1 MGAQMRGTFIDLFAG
16 CGGFSL
22 GLMNAGWQGLFAVE
36 KDSMA
41 FETLC
46 HNLVD
51 NERFSHTWPSWLK
64 KEPTTIEN
72 LLDKHSENLKLLNRK
87 VDLIVGGPP
96 CQGFSM
102 LGLRNSD
109 DPRNKLTE
117 KYLEVVSLIQPKYI
131 ILENVKGF
139 ATKFDSENKEEH
151 EPYSEIVKRKF
162 DELGYDTTSM
172 MVSTDQWG
180 VPQRRTRFILLAIR
194 KDLNQSPQNVLQKFE
209 SSRHDFLKDK
219 GLPTENCVTVFDAI
233 ADLETKGKVLVP
245 VTDVGSLSYQQIK
258 YFEPKNLSNYA
269 KMMRKGSKKESPN
282 SLRLTKHRPATIEKF
297 QKILNTCG
305 KGKNLTNADRERLG
319 IKKQVIVP
327 LAKGMVSPTVT
338 TLPDDILHYSEPRI
352 LTVRENARL
361 QSFPDWYEFRGK
373 YTTGGKL
380 RTQECPRY
388 TQVGNAVPPL
398 LGEALGLLLGRLQT
412 NA

>member
-1 MGAQMRGTFIDLFAG
+1 MKKGNFIDLFAG

-22 GLMNAGWQGLFAVE
+22 GLMNAGWEGLFAVE

-41 FETLC
+41 FSTLC

-51 NERFSHTWPSWLK
+51 NDKFNHSWPEWLE

-72 LLDKHSENLKLLNRK
+72 LLEKHSANLKGLRRK

-109 DPRNKLTE
+109 DPRNTLTE
-117 KYLEVVSLIQPKYI
+117 KYLEVVSLVQPKYI

-139 ATKFDSENKEEH
+139 ATKFDGDGCKEH

-180 VPQRRTRFILLAIR
+180 IPQRRTRFILLAIR
-194 KDLNQSPQNVLQKFE
+194 KDLNQCPDDVLKAFE
-209 SSRHDFLKDK
+209 GSRHGFLEEK
-219 GLPTENCVTVFDAI
+219 GLSTDMPVSVHEAI
-233 ADLETKGKVLVP
+233 SDLETKGKILIP
-245 VTDVGSLSYQQIK
+245 VINLPSYKQIK
-258 YFEPKNLSNYA
+258 YKQPKKLSSYA
-269 KMMRKGSKKESPN
+269 KVMRKGADKAALD
-282 SLRLTKHRPATIEKF
+282 SLRLTKHRPATVEKF
-297 QKILNTCG
+297 QKILDTCG
-305 KGKNLTNADRERLG
+305 RGKNLTNADRERLG

-327 LAKGMVSPTVT
+327 LAKNKVSPTVT

-361 QSFPDWYEFRGK
+361 QSFPDWFEFKGK

-398 LGEALGLLLGRLQT
+398 LGEALGRCLNNLQKGDES
-412 NA
+412 

>member
-1 MGAQMRGTFIDLFAG
+1 MSGSFIDLFAG

-22 GLMNAGWQGLFAVE
+22 GLMNAGWKGLFAVE

-41 FETLC
+41 FDTLC

-51 NERFSHTWPSWLK
+51 NDKFKHEWPEWLK
-64 KEPTTIEN
+64 KEATTIEKLIEN
-72 LLDKHSENLKLLNRK
+72 HSENLKSLKGK

-102 LGLRNSD
+102 LGLRNSN
-109 DPRNKLTE
+109 DPRNTLTE
-117 KYLEVVSLIQPKYI
+117 KYLEVVTLVEPKYI

-139 ATKFDSENKEEH
+139 ATKFDGDGCKEH

-162 DELGYDTTSM
+162 DKLGYKTTSM
-172 MVSTDQWG
+172 MVSTDEWG

-194 KDLNQSPQNVLQKFE
+194 KDVNQCPDDVVELFKG
-209 SSRHDFLKDK
+209 SRHNFLKDK
-219 GLPTENCVTVFDAI
+219 GLATDKHVSVYEAI
-233 ADLETKGKVLVP
+233 SDLETNGKQLIP
-245 VTDVGSLSYQQIK
+245 VIDAKITSYKQIK
-258 YFEPKNLSNYA
+258 YSEPVRVSSYVRL
-269 KMMRKGSKKESPN
+269 MRKNAKHIKPN

-297 QKILNTCG
+297 QCILNTCR

-327 LAKGMVSPTVT
+327 LAKNAVSPTVT

-361 QSFPDWYEFRGK
+361 QSFPDWFEFKGK

-380 RTQECPRY
+380 RTTECPRY

-398 LGEALGLLLGRLQT
+398 LGEALGLLLGSLET
-412 NA
+412 

>member
-1 MGAQMRGTFIDLFAG
+1 MKGNFIDLFAG

-22 GLMNAGWQGLFAVE
+22 GLMNAGWNGLFAVE

-41 FETLC
+41 FDTLR

-51 NERFSHTWPSWLK
+51 NDKFKHDWPSWLK
-64 KEPTTIEN
+64 KEATTIEDLIEN
-72 LLDKHSENLKLLNRK
+72 HSENLKGLNGM

-117 KYLEVVSLIQPKYI
+117 KYLEVVALIQPKYI

-139 ATKFDSENKEEH
+139 ATKFDGDGCKDH
-151 EPYSEIVKRKF
+151 VPYSEIVKEKF
-162 DELGYDTTSM
+162 DALGYDTTSM

-194 KDLNQSPQNVLQKFE
+194 KSLSQCPDQILEDFQG
-209 SSRHDFLKDK
+209 SRHQYLSGK
-219 GLPTENCVTVFDAI
+219 GLPTDRSVTVHEAI
-233 ADLETKGKVLVP
+233 SDLESKGKKLIP
-245 VTDVGSLSYQQIK
+245 VTDANVPSYQQIK
-258 YFEPKNLSNYA
+258 YREPKKLSAYA
-269 KMMRKGSKKESPN
+269 KMMRLGSNGKAPD
-282 SLRLTKHRPATIEKF
+282 SLRLTKHRPATVAKF
-297 QKILNTCG
+297 QLILDSCG
-305 KGKNLTNADRERLG
+305 KGHNLTNHDRERLN

-327 LAKGMVSPTVT
+327 LAKGKVSPTVT

-361 QSFPDWYEFRGK
+361 QSFPDWFEFKGK

-380 RTQECPRY
+380 RTKECPRY

-398 LGEALGLLLGRLQT
+398 FAEALGCVIDGLE
-412 NA
+412 